1 MSTISR
7 SSNTH
12 DMLLSAFNSLTCV
25 HSFFFTCHAEI
36 VVATLEA
43 FVSDTHHR
51 CVTAIASNSTMSVA
65 NPVRT
70 PGRLVGYPHVTIII
84 FEIWMTYWVF
94 NERDSKSK
102 AKHYVSLAVLVIEL
116 HNPFGFHN
124 NLCKI
129 DIKMYHASSE
139 SGSETIVNFLW
150 FWLLQKKC
158 SLGTYLCFT
167 CDFHYDFINRGT
179 VAEKQSIALRVWIS
193 RCDVLNF
200 EQGFFRTKKLWWKLL
215 FITSEAKNA
224 DLNWWASCQN
234 SFRKGRRLV
243 TCELFLKYVDDLAVL
258 WFVFVMETILSG
270 MFQSY
275 LLTLLHFS
283 TGTFSLNP
291 TWEHKFAYL
300 RPFWLATLY
309 DIFRTTGHII

>member
-12 DMLLSAFNSLTCV
+12 DMLLSAFNSHTCV

-51 CVTAIASNSTMSVA
+51 CATAIATNSTMSVA
-65 NPVRT
+65 NPGRT
-70 PGRLVGYPHVTIII
+70 PGRLVGYPHVSLII

-102 AKHYVSLAVLVIEL
+102 AKHYVSIAVLVIEL

-129 DIKMYHASSE
+129 DIKIYHASSE

-158 SLGTYLCFT
+158 VRWGHTFASHVISTMISSIEARLLKNNPLCYGCGSVDVMF
-167 CDFHYDFINRGT
+167 
-179 VAEKQSIALRVWIS
+179 WILS
-193 RCDVLNF
+193 
-200 EQGFFRTKKLWWKLL
+200 K
-215 FITSEAKNA
+215 
-224 DLNWWASCQN
+224 N
-234 SFRKGRRLV
+234 SFAQRNYDENCYLSHQKLKMQIWTDGHHARILSEKGIGDMRIVPQVCRRFSCPLICFGSGNNSKRHV
-243 TCELFLKYVDDLAVL
+243 PKLFADIIAFFNWHFFIESHAGTQICLPP
-258 WFVFVMETILSG
+258 TIL
-270 MFQSY
+270 
-275 LLTLLHFS
+275 
-283 TGTFSLNP
+283 
-291 TWEHKFAYL
+291 
-300 RPFWLATLY
+300 
-309 DIFRTTGHII
+309 IGHAI